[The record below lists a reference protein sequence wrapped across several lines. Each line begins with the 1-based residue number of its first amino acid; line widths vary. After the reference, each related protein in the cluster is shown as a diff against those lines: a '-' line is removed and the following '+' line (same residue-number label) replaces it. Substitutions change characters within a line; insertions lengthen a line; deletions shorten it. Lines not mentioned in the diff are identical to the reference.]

1 MPGALGRIGWMVKK
15 ELLQVFRDPRMA
27 RLVIVAPIVQLLV
40 FGYAVSTDVR
50 HTPTIVLDHDRSR
63 ASRELV
69 SALTAG
75 GYFDVVEMAQRDGD
89 LADALEHGRA
99 ALALVLKP
107 GYARDL
113 AAGNA
118 TVQLLFDGTNSNQA
132 TIAKGNAE
140 RIVQAVALAH
150 LPGGRAPAFEVRAR
164 AWYNPDLASRN
175 YNVPAVIGLLLSLV
189 CQLLTALA
197 VVREREIGTLEQLA
211 VSPLRPIELIL
222 GKTIPFA
229 LIALVDL
236 ALITVLA
243 LAWFRVPFRGSPWLL
258 LAATLLFVACALGNG
273 LLISTISKTQQEA
286 FLSAF
291 LAYMPMVLL
300 SGFMFPVAS
309 MPRFFQILTL
319 ANPLRHFLVVVRGIF
334 LKGVGPMDI
343 LPELA
348 ALALFATVVLTLATY
363 RFHRGEERS
372 TTPPQPMSILAGR

>member
-1 MPGALGRIGWMVKK
+1 MSAALRRIGWMVRK
-15 ELLQVFRDPRMA
+15 ELRQVFRDPRMA
-27 RLVIVAPIVQLLV
+27 RLVVVAPIVQLLV

-50 HTPTIVLDHDRSR
+50 HTPTIVLDRDQSR
-63 ASRELV
+63 DSRELV
-69 SALTAG
+69 EALTAS
-75 GYFDVVEMAQRDGD
+75 GYFDVTLTAERDSD
-89 LADALEHGRA
+89 LASALEHGRA
-99 ALALVLKP
+99 AVALAIPP
-107 GYARDL
+107 GYSRDL
-113 AAGNA
+113 ASGQA

-132 TIAKGNAE
+132 TIAKGHAE
-140 RIVQAVALAH
+140 RIVQDVALARS
-150 LPGGRAPAFEVRAR
+150 LAGSAPPLDVRSR

-236 ALITVLA
+236 VLITGMA
-243 LAWFRVPFRGSPWLL
+243 LLWFRVPFRGSPWLL

-309 MPRFFQILTL
+309 MPRLFQILTL
-319 ANPLRHFLVVVRGIF
+319 ANPMRHFLVVVRGIF
-334 LKGVGPMDI
+334 LKGVGLLDV
-343 LPELA
+343 LPELG
-348 ALALFATVVLTLATY
+348 ALALFAAIVLALATR
-363 RFHRGEERS
+363 RFHRGE
-372 TTPPQPMSILAGR
+372 

>member
-1 MPGALGRIGWMVKK
+1 MRGGLGRVGWMVRK
-15 ELLQVFRDPRMA
+15 ELVQVFRDPRMA

-50 HTPTIVLDHDRSR
+50 HTPTIVLDRDQSR
-63 ASRELV
+63 DSRELV
-69 SALTAG
+69 TALTAG
-75 GYFDVVEMAQRDGD
+75 GYFDVVETAAHDRD
-89 LADALEHGRA
+89 LAFALDHGDAA
-99 ALALVLKP
+99 VALAIPP

-113 AAGNA
+113 ARGTA

-132 TIAKGNAE
+132 TIAKGHAE
-140 RIVQAVALAH
+140 RIVQDVALARS
-150 LPGGRAPAFEVRAR
+150 LAGRAPPLDVRSR
-164 AWYNPDLASRN
+164 AWYNPDLASRL

-211 VSPLRPIELIL
+211 VSPLRPHELIL

-236 ALITVLA
+236 VLITGMA
-243 LAWFRVPFRGSPWLL
+243 LLWFRVPLRGSPLLL

-291 LAYMPMVLL
+291 LVYMPMVLL

-309 MPRFFQILTL
+309 MPRFFQVVTL
-319 ANPLRHFLVVVRGIF
+319 ANPMRHFLVVVRGIF
-334 LKGVGPMDI
+334 LKGVGPLDV
-343 LPELA
+343 LPELG
-348 ALALFATVVLTLATY
+348 ALALFATVVLTLATR
-363 RFHRGEERS
+363 RFHRSE
-372 TTPPQPMSILAGR
+372 

>member
-1 MPGALGRIGWMVKK
+1 MRASLGRIGWMVKK
-15 ELLQVFRDPRMA
+15 ELHQVFRDPRMG
-27 RLVIVAPIVQLLV
+27 RLVIIAPVLQLLV

-50 HTPTIVLDHDRSR
+50 HTPTILLDRDQSR
-63 ASRELV
+63 ESRELV
-69 SALTAG
+69 AAFTAG
-75 GYFDVVEMAQRDGD
+75 GSFDIVADATRDAD
-89 LADALEHGRA
+89 LAAALDHGRA
-99 ALALVLKP
+99 AVALAIPP

-113 AAGNA
+113 AAGEA

-132 TIAKGNAE
+132 TIAKGHAE
-140 RIVQAVALAH
+140 RIVQDVALARF
-150 LPGGRAPAFEVRAR
+150 LGGRAPALDVRSR

-197 VVREREIGTLEQLA
+197 VVREREIGTLEQLL

-236 ALITVLA
+236 VLITAMA
-243 LAWFRVPFRGSPWLL
+243 LVWFRIPFRGSPLL
-258 LAATLLFVACALGNG
+258 LLGASLLFVACALGNG
-273 LLISTISKTQQEA
+273 LLISTVSKTQQEA

-309 MPRFFQILTL
+309 MPKLFQVLTL
-319 ANPLRHFLVVVRGIF
+319 ANPMRHFLVIVRGVF
-334 LKGVGPMDI
+334 LKGVGPLDVA
-343 LPELA
+343 PELA
-348 ALALFATVVLTLATY
+348 ALALFAIVVLTLATR
-363 RFHRGEERS
+363 RFQR
-372 TTPPQPMSILAGR
+372 AD

>member
-1 MPGALGRIGWMVKK
+1 MRAAFGRIGWMVRK
-15 ELLQVFRDPRMA
+15 ELRQVFRDPRMA

-50 HTPTIVLDHDRSR
+50 HTPTIVLDRDQSR
-63 ASRELV
+63 DSRELV

-75 GYFDVVEMAQRDGD
+75 GYFDVVERAQRDAD
-89 LADALEHGRA
+89 LADALDHGRA
-99 ALALVLKP
+99 ALALAIP
-107 GYARDL
+107 AGYARDL
-113 AAGNA
+113 AGGQA

-132 TIAKGNAE
+132 TISKGNAE
-140 RIVQAVALAH
+140 RIVQEVALARAA
-150 LPGGRAPAFEVRAR
+150 GGRTPALEVRSR

-236 ALITVLA
+236 VLITGMA
-243 LAWFRVPFRGSPWLL
+243 LLWFRVPFRGSPLL
-258 LAATLLFVACALGNG
+258 LLGATLLFVACALGNG

-309 MPRFFQILTL
+309 MPQIFQWITL
-319 ANPLRHFLVVVRGIF
+319 ANPMRHFLVIVRGVF
-334 LKGVGPMDI
+334 LKGVTPLDVA
-343 LPELA
+343 PELG
-348 ALALFATVVLTLATY
+348 ALALFALVVLGLATR
-363 RFHRGEERS
+363 RFHRAE
-372 TTPPQPMSILAGR
+372 

>member
-1 MPGALGRIGWMVKK
+1 MRAALGRVGWMVKK
-15 ELLQVFRDPRMA
+15 ELHQVFRDPRMA
-27 RLVIVAPIVQLLV
+27 RLVIVAPVVQLLV

-63 ASRELV
+63 ESRDLV
-69 SALTAG
+69 AAFTAG
-75 GYFDVVEMAQRDGD
+75 GYFDVVATAERDGD

-99 ALALVLKP
+99 ALALAIPP

-113 AAGNA
+113 SDGAA

-132 TIAKGNAE
+132 TIAKGHAE
-140 RIVQAVALAH
+140 RIVQEVALARS
-150 LPGGRAPAFEVRAR
+150 LAGRAPPLEVRSR

-197 VVREREIGTLEQLA
+197 VVRERELGTLEQLA

-236 ALITVLA
+236 VLITGMA
-243 LAWFRVPFRGSPWLL
+243 LLWFRVPFRGSPLLL

-309 MPRFFQILTL
+309 MPRLFQILTL
-319 ANPLRHFLVVVRGIF
+319 ANPMRHFLVVVRGIF
-334 LKGVGPMDI
+334 LKGVGPMDVA
-343 LPELA
+343 PELA
-348 ALALFATVVLTLATY
+348 ALALFATVVLGLATY
-363 RFHRGEERS
+363 RFHRNE
-372 TTPPQPMSILAGR
+372 

>member
-1 MPGALGRIGWMVKK
+1 MHAALGRVGWMVRK
-15 ELLQVFRDPRMA
+15 ELHQVFRDPRMA

-50 HTPTIVLDHDRSR
+50 HTPTIVLDRDQ
-63 ASRELV
+63 SRESRDLV
-69 SALTAG
+69 VALTAG
-75 GYFDVVEMAQRDGD
+75 GYFDIVATAQRDGD

-99 ALALVLKP
+99 ALALAIPP
-107 GYARDL
+107 GYSRDL
-113 AAGNA
+113 AAGRA

-140 RIVQAVALAH
+140 RIVQTVALARS
-150 LPGGRAPAFEVRAR
+150 LAGRAPPLEVRSR

-197 VVREREIGTLEQLA
+197 VVRERELGTLEQLA

-236 ALITVLA
+236 VLITGMA
-243 LAWFRVPFRGSPWLL
+243 LLWFRVPLRGSPWLL
-258 LAATLLFVACALGNG
+258 LAASLLFVACALGNG

-309 MPRFFQILTL
+309 MPKLFQVLTL
-319 ANPLRHFLVVVRGIF
+319 ANPMRHFLVVVRGIF
-334 LKGVGPMDI
+334 LKGVGPLDV
-343 LPELA
+343 LPELG
-348 ALALFATVVLTLATY
+348 ALALFATVVLGLATY
-363 RFHRGEERS
+363 RFHRAE
-372 TTPPQPMSILAGR
+372 